1 MQGTLAN
8 SDLMEKAFDLVNDGV
23 IFLNTNQEVTKMNKS
38 AEVLFNM
45 TSHLA
50 MGRSITDMLGSSKAQ
65 HLGSVIKELTTK
77 SHAMQLQTNLTVTT
91 GQTDST
97 IPKEQ
102 KVNINF
108 YASKLVDSNKRTF
121 AYCLVFQPII

>member
-8 SDLMEKAFDLVNDGV
+8 SDLMEKAFELVNDGV
-23 IFLNTNQEVTKMNKS
+23 IFLNTNQEVTKLNKT

-50 MGRSITDMLGSSKAQ
+50 MGRSVTDMMGSAKAS
-65 HLGSVIKELTTK
+65 HLVAIVRELTTK
-77 SHAMQLQTNLTVTT
+77 SHSMQLKTNLTVTT
-91 GQTDST
+91 GQTDSSL
-97 IPKEQ
+97 PKEQ
-102 KVNINF
+102 LVNINF

-121 AYCLVFQPII
+121 AYCLVF